1 MDEILALP
9 EKLKR
14 EYYEN
19 HYSAL
24 HPLVQSYYSYLLYPY
39 YINEA
44 SLAIPHDDARAIV
57 GYLTYHPSGDPPKG
71 SDLIKESFIL
81 QYKQK
86 YFYEKLK
93 EHQRSLAY
101 AYEPQTEMIEA
112 QIKSVRP
119 AIEALEKQI
128 QNEQKELIKL
138 KMNLLPDALQKPRPL
153 SNTRTAVGLL
163 VQV

>member
-1 MDEILALP
+1 MKEQNRMNDVQNTVENDTVDRSAVEEACRQMDEILALP

-112 QIKSVRP
+112 QINS
-119 AIEALEKQI
+119 
-128 QNEQKELIKL
+128 
-138 KMNLLPDALQKPRPL
+138 
-153 SNTRTAVGLL
+153 
-163 VQV
+163 